1 MSRSI
6 FSPSWH
12 NVAPLRP
19 KLLAQ
24 ARFTRHLYR
33 GQPWHVVQ
41 DVSGG
46 KFHRL
51 TPAAYAL
58 VRAMDGERTVQEL
71 WDRACLAGGDD
82 TPTQNDVVELLSQ
95 LHANDLLHCDV
106 PPDATQ
112 VFERFRKQRR
122 GWWKQRLGNPMSI
135 RIPLLD
141 PDAWLTRWSPWLGR
155 VFGRT
160 GALIWLAVVLP
171 AIALAAQHW
180 SALAQN
186 VSDRLLSAQNLTLIA
201 LLYVPIK
208 VLHELGHGAA
218 TKRWGG
224 AVTDMGLM
232 LLVFAPVPYVDSS
245 SSSAFP
251 RRTHRAVVAA
261 AGMLVETFIAAV
273 ALYFWIL
280 LEPGFARAICF
291 NVMLIAGVSTVLVNG
306 NPLLRFDG
314 YYIFCD
320 LIDMPNL
327 GQRGQRYCTYLVDRH
342 LFRAHGLDEPADSPA
357 EKRWMAGYTVTA
369 WLYRILIT
377 IGIILFI
384 ADQFFIFGVLLA
396 LWALFQFLGMP
407 IYKAV
412 KHIRTSPTLARVRG
426 RATRLAFGT
435 AGALVLL
442 AVFVPLPLRTQA
454 EGVVWLPDNSLLRA
468 GVDGEFQEWLV
479 SPGARV
485 SRGTPLALLAD
496 SKLDAEL
503 AAARAAVDEYQA
515 RYDERAFTEPAAA
528 QVLLQQLALRQR
540 RLRHAEVM
548 HARLIV
554 VAGSD
559 GVLVAPRHVDM
570 PGARY
575 RKGELLGY
583 LLDRSQLIARVAVTQ
598 ADIDLVRSQLTRAEL
613 RVADDIREVH
623 RVSTIRAMPGGV
635 DELPSAALGSTGG
648 GAIAVDPQDQN
659 GTKLLERV
667 FLFDLDLDGG
677 VQPDRFGTH
686 VHVRFEHRYEPLAR
700 QWYRRI
706 RQLFLSRFD
715 V

>member
-1 MSRSI
+1 MARSI

-12 NVAPLRP
+12 NVAQLRP

-24 ARFTRHLYR
+24 VRFTRHLYR

-51 TPAAYAL
+51 TPGAYSL
-58 VRAMDGERTVQEL
+58 VRGMDGVHTVQEL
-71 WDRACLAGGDD
+71 WDRACRAGGDD
-82 TPTQNDVVELLSQ
+82 TPTQNEVVELLSQ

-122 GWWKQRLGNPMSI
+122 GWWKQRVGNPMSI
-135 RIPLLD
+135 RIPLLN
-141 PDAWLTRWSPWLGR
+141 PDALLTRWSPWLSR

-160 GALIWLAVVLP
+160 GAVVWLAMVLP

-180 SALAQN
+180 SALSEN
-186 VSDRLLSAQNLTLIA
+186 MSDRLLSAQNLTLIA

-208 VLHELGHGAA
+208 ILHELGHGAA

-224 AVTDMGLM
+224 AVTDMGVM
-232 LLVFAPVPYVDSS
+232 FLVFAPVPYVDSS
-245 SSSAFP
+245 SSSAFAS
-251 RRTHRAVVAA
+251 RTQRGVVAA
-261 AGMLVETFIAAV
+261 AGMLVETFIAAI

-291 NVMLIAGVSTVLVNG
+291 NIMLVAGVSTVLVNG

-327 GQRGQRYCTYLVDRH
+327 AQRGQRYCTWLVDRY
-342 LFRAHGLDEPADSPA
+342 LFRAHGLDDPADTPA
-357 EKRWMAGYTVTA
+357 EKRWMAGYTVA
-369 WLYRILIT
+369 SWFYRILVT

-407 IYKAV
+407 IYKAA
-412 KHIRTSPTLARVRG
+412 KHIRTSPSLARVRA
-426 RATRLAFGT
+426 RATRFAL
-435 AGALVLL
+435 GAAAAMVAI

-454 EGVVWLPDNSLLRA
+454 QGVVWLPERSLLRA
-468 GVDGEFQEWLV
+468 GVEGEFQEWLV
-479 SPGARV
+479 PPGTRV
-485 SRGTPLALLAD
+485 SRGAPLALLAD

-503 AAARAAVDEYQA
+503 AAARASVDEYQA
-515 RYDERAFTEPAAA
+515 RYDAQAFTEPAAA
-528 QVLLQQLALRQR
+528 QVVLQQLGQYRR
-540 RLRHAEVM
+540 RLRHAEEQ
-548 HARLIV
+548 HSRLIV
-554 VAGSD
+554 VAESD
-559 GVLVAPRHVDM
+559 GVLVAPRDTDM
-570 PGARY
+570 PGTRY
-575 RKGELLGY
+575 KKGELLGY
-583 LLDRSQLIARVAVTQ
+583 LLDRAQLIARVAVTQ
-598 ADIDLVRSQLTRAEL
+598 EDIDLVRSQLTRAEL
-613 RVADDIREVH
+613 RVADDIDSIH
-623 RVSTIRAMPGGV
+623 RVPTVRAMPGAV
-635 DELPSAALGSTGG
+635 DELPSAALGTTGG

-659 GTKLLERV
+659 GTKLLQRV
-667 FLFDLDLDGG
+667 FLFDLDLGG
-677 VQPDRFGTH
+677 EIRPERFGTH
-686 VHVRFEHRYEPLAR
+686 VHVRFEHQYEPLAH